1 MSCNCSK
8 KKTCYC
14 CKGMHKSKQ
23 GKTKSEVRDSDIKNV
38 TAETSTNCSSNFA
51 SMLLQTAEVVL
62 ENFFNKKEVRVKA
75 LPDQGSQRSYLSQ
88 RIKSILDLAPIS
100 KENISITT
108 FRNLNSKKSTLEKV
122 CFNLKN
128 ESEKTFPIEALS
140 TSFICL
146 PIKTQLLNFTKTRI
160 VYLDDLQLA
169 DWRSTDEI
177 DLLIGSN
184 FYWSVVTGKTKTGKN
199 NETVAVETKFGWVLN

>member
-1 MSCNCSK
+1 M
-8 KKTCYC
+8 
-14 CKGMHKSKQ
+14 
-23 GKTKSEVRDSDIKNV
+23 

-88 RIKSILDLAPIS
+88 RIKSILDLTPIS
-100 KENISITT
+100 KENISVTT

-122 CFNLKN
+122 RFNLKN

-140 TSFICL
+140 TPFICL
-146 PIKTQLLNFTKTRI
+146 PIKNQLLNIAKTRI

-184 FYWSVVTGKTKTGKN
+184 FYWSLVTGKTKTGKS

>member
-1 MSCNCSK
+1 M
-8 KKTCYC
+8 
-14 CKGMHKSKQ
+14 
-23 GKTKSEVRDSDIKNV
+23 

-108 FRNLNSKKSTLEKV
+108 FRSLNS
-122 CFNLKN
+122 
-128 ESEKTFPIEALS
+128 
-140 TSFICL
+140 
-146 PIKTQLLNFTKTRI
+146 
-160 VYLDDLQLA
+160 
-169 DWRSTDEI
+169 
-177 DLLIGSN
+177 
-184 FYWSVVTGKTKTGKN
+184 
-199 NETVAVETKFGWVLN
+199 